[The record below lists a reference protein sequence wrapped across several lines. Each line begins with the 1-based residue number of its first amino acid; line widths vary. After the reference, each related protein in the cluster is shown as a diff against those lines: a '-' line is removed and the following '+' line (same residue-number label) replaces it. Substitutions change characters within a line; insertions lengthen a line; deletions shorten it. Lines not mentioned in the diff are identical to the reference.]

1 MPDEAILK
9 VNADVTARLE
19 ALVGRLSDADLRR
32 DLGGGWTVSVALAH
46 LAFWD
51 RRVAYV
57 LERWTGGGA
66 PHAELDDDVVN
77 SALEELHKAV
87 DPRAAARLVV
97 DAAKSADAAI
107 ARVPDAIASQLI
119 AEDHVYL
126 LNRSGHRGEHI
137 EQIETGLRG

>member
-1 MPDEAILK
+1 MPDAEIL
-9 VNADVTARLE
+9 NANAEVTARLE
-19 ALVGRLSDADLRR
+19 ALVGRLSDADLRH

-57 LERWTGGGA
+57 LERWMRDGT
-66 PHAELDDDVVN
+66 PHTELDDDVVN
-77 SALEELHKAV
+77 NALEELHKAV
-87 DPRAAARLVV
+87 EPRAAARLAVE
-97 DAAKSADAAI
+97 AARSADAAI
-107 ARVPDAIASQLI
+107 ARVPDAIAAQLI
-119 AEDHVYL
+119 AEDHAYL